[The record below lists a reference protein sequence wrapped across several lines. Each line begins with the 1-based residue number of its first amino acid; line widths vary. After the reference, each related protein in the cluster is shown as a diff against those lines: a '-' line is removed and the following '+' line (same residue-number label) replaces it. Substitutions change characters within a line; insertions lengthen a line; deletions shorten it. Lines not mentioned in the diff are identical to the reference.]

1 MNIEGVQ
8 GIWKVKDGKKTSS
21 NREIYSKPFPLNF
34 NKFIYFLN
42 IIFFWVVRLFTYNP
56 WPHNMPKHTRC
67 ANTSCIMLHMAINNV
82 VFIIYVRCSYVYD
95 CRNLIFF
102 LWLLLM
108 FFFIVLP
115 LNGWFCCWFFCLKYN
130 KLEKR
135 FLSEFSSLYPTHS
148 KQHRKKW
155 QNFISLLTNGNP
167 KLSKQGKN
175 EKVLLSL
182 ATICARHITMS
193 KSTFRLNEMY
203 CVLLFCLLLWCM
215 VTPHSA
221 HIAVN
226 HLKAIAA
233 LAECE
238 APKNYL
244 RSILVV
250 CVLSCDGHAIFLL
263 AYTLTFVDFYSFVTV
278 MIQNL

>member
-1 MNIEGVQ
+1 M
-8 GIWKVKDGKKTSS
+8 
-21 NREIYSKPFPLNF
+21 
-34 NKFIYFLN
+34 
-42 IIFFWVVRLFTYNP
+42 
-56 WPHNMPKHTRC
+56 
-67 ANTSCIMLHMAINNV
+67 
-82 VFIIYVRCSYVYD
+82 
-95 CRNLIFF
+95 
-102 LWLLLM
+102 
-108 FFFIVLP
+108 
-115 LNGWFCCWFFCLKYN
+115 
-130 KLEKR
+130 
-135 FLSEFSSLYPTHS
+135 
-148 KQHRKKW
+148 
-155 QNFISLLTNGNP
+155 
-167 KLSKQGKN
+167 SKQGKN

-182 ATICARHITMS
+182 ATICARHIAMS

-203 CVLLFCLLLWCM
+203 GVLLFCLLLWCM

-226 HLKAIAA
+226 HSKAIAA

-244 RSILVV
+244 RSILGGV